1 MLTTKKADKHNFV
14 PVAKSLR
21 VERMACLSVWRTGEI
36 CMYKR
41 CLTKFLLMSLILV
54 TSWIC
59 LKELQIN
66 RIAATQAF
74 RMEYLTATEE
84 ESRKSFLEVVACV
97 ASGQRVVDYEVL
109 EQTKKYQLSEQDY
122 DALLRIVEAEAGGE
136 DEDGKLLVA
145 NVVLNRVNNE
155 SFPDTVTEV
164 VMQKEQGVAQFSP
177 TVDGRFQN
185 VKVSQET
192 YEAVER
198 ALYGEDISQGAL
210 YFCARKKAD
219 STKVK
224 WFDQKLTKLFS
235 YGNHESLMVL

>member
-1 MLTTKKADKHNFV
+1 
-14 PVAKSLR
+14 
-21 VERMACLSVWRTGEI
+21 
-36 CMYKR
+36 MYKR
-41 CLTKFLLMSLILV
+41 CLSKLLLMSMIFIA
-54 TSWIC
+54 SWVC
-59 LKELQIN
+59 LKEIKLN
-66 RIAATQAF
+66 RVAATQAF
-74 RMEYLTATEE
+74 QMEYLTATQEE
-84 ESRKSFLEVVACV
+84 DKKSFLEVVACV

-109 EQTKKYQLSEQDY
+109 EKTMKYHLSEQDH

-136 DEDGKLLVA
+136 DSDGKLLVA
-145 NVVLNRVNNE
+145 NVVLNRVNNDN
-155 SFPDTVTEV
+155 FPDTVTEV

-192 YEAVER
+192 YDAVER

-210 YFCARKKAD
+210 YFCAREKAD

-235 YGNHESLMVL
+235 YGNHEFFL